1 MRLTNAMRAKIVRRI
16 LIDTFKERHEIL
28 RQRLNAFTDRVYRKQ
43 YDAQIQIAN
52 GVPKDMAETMFKKWD
67 GSINLFLNGT
77 ELDFINNVGSSYT
90 TDHAYTTYPYAFGEL
105 RDRYDRNMD
114 VTLLKHGSAL
124 SVEASELNTAVEQFN
139 DQHNAL
145 KAQIQGILA
154 ACTTD
159 KKVLELL
166 PEAEPYLP
174 KDSVAG
180 NKALV
185 SVDTLNSVRAIL
197 QQNAAAKV

>member
-1 MRLTNAMRAKIVRRI
+1 MRLTNAMRAEIVRRI

-28 RQRLNAFTDRVYRKQ
+28 RKRLNAFIDRVYRKQ
-43 YDAQIQIAN
+43 FDAQIQLAN

-77 ELDFINNVGSSYT
+77 ELAFISNVGSSYT
-90 TDHAYTTYPYAFGEL
+90 NDRAYTTYPYAFGEL
-105 RDRYDRNMD
+105 RNRYEKQMD
-114 VTLLKHGSAL
+114 VTLLKHGAAL
-124 SVEASELNTAVEQFN
+124 SAEASELNTAVEQFN
-139 DQHNAL
+139 DAHDAL

-159 KKVLELL
+159 KKVLEFL

-174 KDSVAG
+174 KDNVAG

-185 SVDTLNSVRAIL
+185 SIDTLNSVRAVL